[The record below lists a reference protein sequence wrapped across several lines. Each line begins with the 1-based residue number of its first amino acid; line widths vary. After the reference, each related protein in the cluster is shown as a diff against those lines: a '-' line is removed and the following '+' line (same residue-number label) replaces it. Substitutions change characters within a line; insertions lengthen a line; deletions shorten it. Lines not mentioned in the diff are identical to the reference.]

1 MSTFRRMLVG
11 AALAA
16 AALIGASAPA
26 LAAAKA
32 YVTQDSSLYSKP
44 NSSSAVVND
53 VDGGTVV
60 TVLTCQGNYCKLQ
73 VNGPDGWIKANRLAS
88 VVNGKPSS
96 KVPFNFGLFVGPD
109 GKPSVSIGIGN
120 APAPKPLPLPV
131 EDDEVCFYRGPNF
144 TGSSFCV
151 EPGDSDEYL
160 SGKWDDS
167 ISSIEVSGDATVVV
181 CSDEELEGV
190 CANLS
195 SSKKVLPAAL
205 DDEISSY
212 AVN

>member
-1 MSTFRRMLVG
+1 MTSIRRMLVV
-11 AALAA
+11 AATLALGLA
-16 AALIGASAPA
+16 VAPA
-26 LAAAKA
+26 LAAGTA
-32 YVTQDSSLYSKP
+32 YVTQDSTLYAKP
-44 NSSSAVVND
+44 SSSSAPVND
-53 VDGGTVV
+53 VDGGTTV
-60 TVLTCQGNYCKLQ
+60 TVLTCQGSYCKLQ
-73 VNGPDGWIKANRLAS
+73 VPGPDGWIKANRLAS

-120 APAPKPLPLPV
+120 APTPRPLPV
-131 EDDEVCFYRGPNF
+131 PVENDEVCFYRGANF

-160 SGKWDDS
+160 DGKWDDS
-167 ISSIEVSGDATVVV
+167 ISSIEVSGEARVVV
-181 CSDEELEGV
+181 CSDEELEGT
-190 CANLS
+190 CANILS
-195 SSKKVLPAAL
+195 SKRNLPDAL

>member
-1 MSTFRRMLVG
+1 MSSIRRMLVG
-11 AALAA
+11 ATLASVT
-16 AALIGASAPA
+16 LLGAAPA

-32 YVTQDSSLYSKP
+32 YVTQDSSLYAKP
-44 NSSSAVVND
+44 TSSSTVVND

-60 TVLTCQGNYCKLQ
+60 TVLDCQGSYCKLQ
-73 VNGPDGWIKANRLAS
+73 VNGPDGWIKASRLAS

-109 GKPSVSIGIGN
+109 GKPSVSIGIGS
-120 APAPKPLPLPV
+120 PPPVVVKPLPV
-131 EDDEVCFYRGPNF
+131 EDDEVCFYRGANF

-167 ISSIEVSGDATVVV
+167 ISSIEVSGEARVVV

-190 CANLS
+190 CANIR
-195 SSKKVLPAAL
+195 SSKRNLPAAL
-205 DDEISSY
+205 DDEISSF